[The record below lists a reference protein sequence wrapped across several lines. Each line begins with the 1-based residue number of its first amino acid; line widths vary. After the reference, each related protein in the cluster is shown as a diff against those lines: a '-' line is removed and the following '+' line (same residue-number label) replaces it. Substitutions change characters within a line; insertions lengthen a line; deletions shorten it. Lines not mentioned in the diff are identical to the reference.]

1 MYKGMSRSRSFSE
14 KMGGAVAPL
23 AIGTR
28 GTVGSL
34 VMKEIEY
41 FTKLELERHG
51 ISHTISGNALRRSD
65 SRGSFWLLSL
75 TWKWKKRKGN
85 NGVLPN
91 ISSAVEFSKSNRFNG
106 IPEKVIGYKIS
117 TMFFVP
123 MLEQILECWAELI
136 FSFIIIGLQKG
147 PLACEKAQAMS
158 EEKVHVFAVVFM
170 RNL

>member
-41 FTKLELERHG
+41 FTNLELERHG
-51 ISHTISGNALRRSD
+51 SSHTIRGNALRRSD
-65 SRGSFWLLSL
+65 SKGSFWLLSL
-75 TWKWKKRKGN
+75 TWKWKKRKNN
-85 NGVLPN
+85 NGILPN

-106 IPEKVIGYKIS
+106 IPGFGYR
-117 TMFFVP
+117 
-123 MLEQILECWAELI
+123 ILKDDFPI
-136 FSFIIIGLQKG
+136 
-147 PLACEKAQAMS
+147 
-158 EEKVHVFAVVFM
+158 
-170 RNL
+170 